1 LAALTSGQWSEL
13 ECIVERFE
21 NAWRSGIVP
30 VLAEYLPH
38 EGEGRAALVLELAAT
53 DLEWRCRSGLVA
65 TTEDYL
71 QRFSELS
78 GEPRAIIQLAVCE
91 FLARRRAGLAAEAS
105 DFLRRFPAVAGE
117 LDVALAEAAL
127 PRSLATLPRSLATS
141 SRGSE
146 RLAGGSLDAGARPSE
161 GPRRVG
167 RYDLQR
173 TIGGGSF
180 GTVYEAFDTELGRRV
195 AVKLPRHAILPHSE
209 EGARFVHEAQSLA
222 RLSHPSIV
230 PVLDAGWSDGLF
242 YIVCSLVEGPT
253 LADRVRDGPIEPRA
267 TARIIATLCD
277 ALDHAHQQGI
287 VHRDVKPSNVLFDA
301 QGAPW
306 LTDFGLATHPGG
318 EATLTLDGQLL
329 GTPAYMAPE
338 QAAGKAHQVDGRSD
352 VYSLGAVLFEC
363 LTGQLP
369 FIGSPAATLDQ
380 IRYCEPPPPRRI
392 NPRIDR
398 DLEMICLTALE
409 KHPADR
415 YQSARAL
422 GDDLRRYLA
431 GEPIRAR
438 PPTPARRLIK
448 WARRRPALAVL
459 SGVTIAAL
467 LTVTSL
473 VWWHN
478 IQLRG
483 ALALTDDA
491 RRQAEESRLKTQKSQ
506 QITENLL
513 YAADIRLATN
523 SYLNGD
529 RLETLRRLQRYVPSA
544 GEPDRREFAWRR
556 LWSFCHADQRS
567 LAGHT
572 GDVYVAQVVAHGR
585 QLVTAGRDGSL
596 RLWDLDGIPRATI
609 LHQYPRELNFVA
621 VAPDGVTLATGS
633 DDGSVSLWNLAAGR
647 ELGHFGGHANWVLC
661 GAISPDGG
669 QLATAGRDNAIRLW
683 ALPGGELVAELTGHT
698 STVESLAYLPNGS
711 SLVSTSA
718 DCTSRIWDLSAMSG
732 SVLATHPLP
741 VYCVACSHDGQSLAT
756 GCEDGNIYVWDIA
769 TRGLRGRLSGH
780 MEAVQSVAFSPDDT
794 QLASTGRD
802 CTVRVWNLATRTQ
815 TESFMGHSSRVWS
828 VAWFPDNATLAS
840 AGADGTVRL
849 WHCGASRLERVLS
862 FPAEVSRVCISADES
877 HVWAATRNG
886 SVWFATAN
894 EPPTPLQTP
903 GKAFLSVTSARRADV
918 LALLSRDY
926 DVGLYNGAGQ
936 PLSSLTPL
944 PVHISSAP
952 VLSPAGDLLA
962 VGSHEGELDELS
974 LYELPTFRL
983 RWRRAVPT
991 YIGIVEFAPQA
1002 DKLIVVG
1009 TDNFVAVCNVSDGAI
1024 RVPLK
1029 TRQLVRVASSPSGQ
1043 LLATGHSDR
1052 AIRIWDSETGAELT
1066 CLQGHDGTVQA
1077 LAFSPDGQTLA
1088 AGSSAGSLTFWHVPS
1103 WQELGRFNTP
1113 LAAINDLVF
1122 STSGNTLAIGGRTA
1136 DGAGQVVLWQ
1146 TRSTDE

>member
-1 LAALTSGQWSEL
+1 MTHRSIRSAGFEPHLAALTSGQWSEL

-30 VLAEYLPH
+30 IVAEYLPR
-38 EGEGRAALVLELAAT
+38 ESTGRTALVLELAAT
-53 DLEWRCRSGLVA
+53 DLEWRCRSGLAA

-78 GEPRAIIQLAVCE
+78 GEPRAIVQLAVCE
-91 FLARRRAGLAAEAS
+91 FLVRRRAGLAAEPS

-117 LDVALAEAAL
+117 LDLVLAEAAL
-127 PRSLATLPRSLATS
+127 PRSLATS
-141 SRGSE
+141 SRGSA
-146 RLAGGSLDAGARPSE
+146 RLAGGSLDAGARPTE
-161 GPRRVG
+161 VPQRVG

-173 TIGGGSF
+173 AIGGGSF
-180 GTVYEAFDTELGRRV
+180 GTVYDALDTELGRRV

-209 EGARFVHEAQSLA
+209 EGMRFVHEARNLA
-222 RLSHPSIV
+222 RLSHPAIV

-287 VHRDVKPSNVLFDA
+287 VHRDVKPSNILFDA

-338 QAAGKAHQVDGRSD
+338 QAAGAAHQVDGRSD

-380 IRYCEPPPPRRI
+380 IRFCDPPPPRRL

-422 GDDLRRYLA
+422 GDDLRRYVA

-438 PPTPARRLIK
+438 PPTPTRRLIK

-459 SGVTIAAL
+459 SGVTIVAM

-473 VWWHN
+473 VWRHN

-483 ALALTDDA
+483 ALAQTDDA
-491 RRQAEESRLKTQKSQ
+491 RRQAEELRLDSEDSQ
-506 QITENLL
+506 RATENLL

-544 GEPDRREFAWRR
+544 SGPDRREFAWRR

-567 LAGHT
+567 LAGHD
-572 GDVYVAQVVAHGR
+572 GDVYVAQVVADGR
-585 QLVTAGRDGSL
+585 QLVTAGRDGAL
-596 RLWDLDGIPRATI
+596 RLWDLDGNPRATI
-609 LHQYPRELNFVA
+609 LHKYPGELNFVA

-633 DDGSVSLWNLAAGR
+633 DDGSVSLWNLATGR
-647 ELGHFGGHANWVLC
+647 ELKRFGGHASLVLC
-661 GAISPDGG
+661 GAISPDGR
-669 QLATAGRDNAIRLW
+669 QLATAGSDNVIRLW
-683 ALPGGELVAELTGHT
+683 ALPDGEPVAELTGH
-698 STVESLAYLPNGS
+698 STTIESFVYLPNGN
-711 SLVSTSA
+711 SLVSTGQ
-718 DCTSRIWDLSAMSG
+718 DCTLRIWDLATKSG
-732 SVLATHPLP
+732 SVLATHPSP
-741 VYCVACSHDGQSLAT
+741 ASCVACSHDGLSLAT
-756 GCEDGNIYVWDIA
+756 GCEDHNIYIWDIA

-780 MEAVQSVAFSPDDT
+780 MEVVQSVAFSPDDT
-794 QLASTGRD
+794 RLASAGKD
-802 CTVRVWNLATRTQ
+802 GTVRVWNLATQTQ

-840 AGADGTVRL
+840 AGADGTARL
-849 WHCGASRLERVLS
+849 WHCGASRMERVLA
-862 FPAEVSRVCISADES
+862 FPTEVNTESAC
-877 HVWAATRNG
+877 
-886 SVWFATAN
+886 
-894 EPPTPLQTP
+894 PPT
-903 GKAFLSVTSARRADV
+903 KA
-918 LALLSRDY
+918 
-926 DVGLYNGAGQ
+926 
-936 PLSSLTPL
+936 
-944 PVHISSAP
+944 
-952 VLSPAGDLLA
+952 
-962 VGSHEGELDELS
+962 
-974 LYELPTFRL
+974 
-983 RWRRAVPT
+983 
-991 YIGIVEFAPQA
+991 
-1002 DKLIVVG
+1002 
-1009 TDNFVAVCNVSDGAI
+1009 
-1024 RVPLK
+1024 
-1029 TRQLVRVASSPSGQ
+1029 ASGP
-1043 LLATGHSDR
+1043 
-1052 AIRIWDSETGAELT
+1052 
-1066 CLQGHDGTVQA
+1066 
-1077 LAFSPDGQTLA
+1077 
-1088 AGSSAGSLTFWHVPS
+1088 
-1103 WQELGRFNTP
+1103 
-1113 LAAINDLVF
+1113 
-1122 STSGNTLAIGGRTA
+1122 
-1136 DGAGQVVLWQ
+1136 
-1146 TRSTDE
+1146 